1 MALVTEVQKMNVLR
15 SCIFDV
21 TNSKHV
27 DFKFYDMCLISGEH
41 CSKAVTLFNKTD
53 RALSKDGID
62 WDNTIT
68 SGLDN
73 ANLNMGC
80 YNLLKSITVEKN
92 SSYYAAGCNYH
103 LVHLAAGGGKQA
115 FANQSGFNCE
125 QDQFDLFY
133 FLKDN
138 SRTKGILAEY
148 LEFVDLELQNLIRY
162 LKT

>member
-1 MALVTEVQKMNVLR
+1 MALVTEVQKMNVLC
-15 SCIFDV
+15 SCMFDV

-27 DFKFYDMCLISGEH
+27 DFTLYDMCVTSGKH

-53 RALSKDGID
+53 GTLSKDGID

-73 ANLNMGC
+73 TNLNMGC
-80 YNLLKSITVEKN
+80 YNSLKSITIEKN

-115 FANQSGFNCE
+115 FANLSGFNCE
-125 QDQFDLFY
+125 QDQL
-133 FLKDN
+133 
-138 SRTKGILAEY
+138 
-148 LEFVDLELQNLIRY
+148 
-162 LKT
+162 